1 MQQAVNMMNNSVC
14 AANMSAARNLAKELE
29 HSNPLKS
36 PKLFTATANVGN
48 YGRLFIRYNLIGA

>member
-1 MQQAVNMMNNSVC
+1 MMNNSVC